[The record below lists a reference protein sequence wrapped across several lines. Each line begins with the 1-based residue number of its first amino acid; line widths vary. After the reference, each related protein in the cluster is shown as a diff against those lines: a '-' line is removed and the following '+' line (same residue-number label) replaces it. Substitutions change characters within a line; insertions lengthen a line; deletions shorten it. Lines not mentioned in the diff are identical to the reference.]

1 MSNLDLHMHSC
12 FSDDGEFTPEEIIDM
27 AISNNVKTIS
37 ITDHNSV
44 KSLERAVSYS
54 KTKDINFIPGIEI
67 DCTFNNKNL
76 HLLGYNINYNNQCFY
91 DLEKHILN
99 QERLVAKEKVQKIKD
114 FTKLNLD
121 KNEVL
126 RKSLNG
132 VVTGE
137 LIAEILLED
146 LENRKSPI
154 LKPYIDGER
163 SDMPFVNFYWDYFS
177 QGKIAYVPI
186 NFINLKDAIKIIH
199 ETNGIAVLAHPGNN
213 LKDNMDMID
222 SLISEGLDGIEVYSS
237 YHTLDQIEYFYK
249 KAIANDL
256 ILTCG
261 SDFHGKTKP
270 NISIGNFKYE
280 PKDVSN
286 IIPIE
291 I

>member
-1 MSNLDLHMHSC
+1 MSKLDLHMHSC

-37 ITDHNSV
+37 ITDHNSI
-44 KSLERAVSYS
+44 KALDRAVSYS
-54 KTKDINFIPGIEI
+54 RIKDINFIPGIEI

-76 HLLGYNINYNNQCFY
+76 HLLGYNINYENQCFH
-91 DLEKHILN
+91 DLEKYILN
-99 QERLVAKEKVQKIKD
+99 QERLVATEKIQKIKD

-126 RKSLNG
+126 RKSHNG

-154 LKPYIDGER
+154 LKPYIAGDR

-186 NFINLKDAIKIIH
+186 NFLQLKDGINMIH
-199 ETNGIAVLAHPGNN
+199 ENKGIAILAHPGNN
-213 LKDNMDMID
+213 FKDNLDLID
-222 SLISEGLDGIEVYSS
+222 DLISEELDGIEVYSS
-237 YHTLDQIEYFYK
+237 YHTLDQTEYFYK
-249 KAIANDL
+249 KALNNNL
-256 ILTCG
+256 IITCG

-280 PKDVSN
+280 PTSVSN
-286 IIPIE
+286 IPI
-291 I
+291 IGV